1 MTRPV
6 QNPLPNGPTDFE
18 TIHVKPDLS
27 TRSQTSHGSALLHE
41 HMMAVLRLA
50 STGDAIPLETLNRVV
65 IGRRETGS
73 LQQVHIDLTA
83 YHAREMGV
91 SRRHAV
97 IYRMKHSLFMED
109 LNSANGS
116 YLNGQRLLPGQ
127 PRLLRN
133 GDELRLGKLCC
144 YIEFT

>member
-1 MTRPV
+1 MTRTV
-6 QNPLPNGPTDFE
+6 QNPTPNGQTDFE
-18 TIHVKPDLS
+18 TIHIKQDIS
-27 TRSQTSHGSALLHE
+27 ARSQTSFGSALLHE
-41 HMMAVLRLA
+41 HMTVVLRLA

-65 IGRRETGS
+65 IGRRETSG
-73 LQQVHIDLTA
+73 LQQVHVDLTP

-97 IYRMKHSLFMED
+97 IYRMKNSLFMED

-116 YLNGQRLLPGQ
+116 YLNGQRLVPGQ